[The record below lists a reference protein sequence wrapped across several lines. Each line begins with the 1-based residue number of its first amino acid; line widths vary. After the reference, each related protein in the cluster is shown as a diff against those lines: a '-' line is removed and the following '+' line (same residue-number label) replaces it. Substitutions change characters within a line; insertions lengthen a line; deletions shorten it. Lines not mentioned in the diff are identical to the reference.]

1 MRRLYLFLLCFSMNV
16 FGGTY
21 TSGNW
26 SLTYPEDWSTS
37 GVNFG
42 AFLGGPTLHHFWD
55 DGKAIQF
62 SFVDGLLYFG
72 QITTISCPFPEMD
85 SSPNAIVNN
94 AISSGTFLGSSQV
107 DSKINQLV
115 NQFSLVQSFSGSCQ
129 NNSGVVLIPEGEGNL
144 ENISNGYIFKKRF
157 IFINQ
162 TQTVFKIALF
172 IDGNS
177 TLTIGYTYEEGQ
189 APADEI
195 AEAESIINS
204 VSSSNPDSD
213 LSDQSLDLFSDSD
226 ADGIP
231 DDLESAWGG
240 DTTST
245 DLSTLVSTIN
255 NLPADADRDGIPDEY
270 ETAAG
275 GDTTSSTFESVL
287 AMLTV
292 NKNVPAMGGI
302 GLLALGLSML
312 GLGAVRLRK
321 K

>member
-1 MRRLYLFLLCFSMNV
+1 MNV

-42 AFLGGPTLHHFWD
+42 AFLGGPTPHHFWN
-55 DGKAIQF
+55 DGKAVQF
-62 SFVDGLLYFG
+62 THNYFTSSILDAP
-72 QITTISCPFPEMD
+72 QITHAECFNFGID
-85 SSPNAIVNN
+85 STNNIEFSNAVTN
-94 AISSGTFLGSSQV
+94 GTLLGSSQV
-107 DSKINQLV
+107 EQTILALINQY
-115 NQFSLVQSFSGSCQ
+115 SLFNAVEGSCHGHPGTILIQ
-129 NNSGVVLIPEGEGNL
+129 DSAGVLASVLGGH
-144 ENISNGYIFKKRF
+144 IFKMRF
-157 IFINQ
+157 VYIDEYQRIS
-162 TQTVFKIALF
+162 KYGLF

-177 TLTIGYTYEEGQ
+177 TFIIKYSYEEGQ

-312 GLGAVRLRK
+312 GLGAVRSRRRN
-321 K
+321 